1 MTDSSILHLIP
12 KISYKEK
19 GEEGK
24 TRGKG
29 RKREDENGKKAK
41 VRVEEI
47 ERRDGACVGGGE
59 RGSEKGKGIRKERE
73 EREGGRRK
81 EEKGKERQNKVI
93 VLVEG
98 GGKDRCRW
106 RGELVDGGNLRV
118 EEAILKT
125 SIKVRTPYHH
135 SNNKLV
141 KRQ

>member
-1 MTDSSILHLIP
+1 MHLIP

-59 RGSEKGKGIRKERE
+59 RGSENGKGIKKERE

-135 SNNKLV
+135 SDNKLV

>member
-1 MTDSSILHLIP
+1 MHLIP
-12 KISYKEK
+12 KISCKEK

-47 ERRDGACVGGGE
+47 ERRDGGCVGGGE

-93 VLVEG
+93 ALVEG

-135 SNNKLV
+135 SDNKLV

>member
-47 ERRDGACVGGGE
+47 ERRDGGCVGGGE
-59 RGSEKGKGIRKERE
+59 RGSENGKGIRKERE

-93 VLVEG
+93 ALVEG

-125 SIKVRTPYHH
+125 CIKVRTPYHH